1 MDNSFLIFFY
11 DDTFWSNFLWICV
24 CSLLA
29 LSVEMHHNP
38 DSDSDSDSDQNSNSN
53 PNKNQGEELFYYFV
67 FIALFA
73 IYFLFIVK
81 PLSNYGTVSLVEKI
95 LSYFCLSFLFGLAFS
110 IKGIINKLI
119 NSDFQKYLYIFI
131 LGVSIHFVYAAIY
144 ELCYICD
151 NSSYQFIETEN
162 AESRLSEINY
172 LLDKQGKLL
181 EKFIFSKFIISV
193 SENSLI
199 RKSPT
204 SGLHPHIL
212 WNLSGTKIQ
221 YYVNFNNKIDSSI
234 MSFVIERVTP
244 PDPNGGV
251 SYEFKISDNLDS
263 NLIVAHAPLASP
275 DEFFFEYEILDNI
288 YTGTEREKKILIHD
302 LLNENFRIL
311 AKKYLMEIEKIR
323 KQLSTLD
330 ANSSSLSYFD
340 FLLFSLHTSSW
351 IGHGI
356 IIPNTSVVKIFS
368 MTQVFMTLF
377 LFLVLFNITRIEII
391 RFLKIN
397 EPNLNVKPEDKIKL
411 TEIDGIGP
419 SIENIL
425 INNKIK
431 QVKNV
436 NELAQLNENELLE
449 IINSESKR
457 KYSLKQA
464 VKILNSAKNLNN

>member
-1 MDNSFLIFFY
+1 MF
-11 DDTFWSNFLWICV
+11 
-24 CSLLA
+24 
-29 LSVEMHHNP
+29 
-38 DSDSDSDSDQNSNSN
+38 
-53 PNKNQGEELFYYFV
+53 
-67 FIALFA
+67 
-73 IYFLFIVK
+73 
-81 PLSNYGTVSLVEKI
+81 
-95 LSYFCLSFLFGLAFS
+95 
-110 IKGIINKLI
+110 
-119 NSDFQKYLYIFI
+119 
-131 LGVSIHFVYAAIY
+131 
-144 ELCYICD
+144 
-151 NSSYQFIETEN
+151 
-162 AESRLSEINY
+162 
-172 LLDKQGKLL
+172 
-181 EKFIFSKFIISV
+181 
-193 SENSLI
+193 
-199 RKSPT
+199 
-204 SGLHPHIL
+204 
-212 WNLSGTKIQ
+212 
-221 YYVNFNNKIDSSI
+221 SI